1 MCKTTPEQKFVK
13 EAVETANLI
22 GLKAVQIAPKAV
34 RTYFRTN
41 EEEELLEIATKSLKQ
56 ASIRKKYHP

>member
-22 GLKAVQIAPKAV
+22 GLKSV
-34 RTYFRTN
+34 
-41 EEEELLEIATKSLKQ
+41 EIATKSLKQ